1 MPYLNVPFVAPQP
14 AERLRHPLAAARFG
28 GTPTLL
34 VVDTGATETLLTR
47 HFATQLGLELA
58 PAEPGTDHGGNA
70 VPSWTALEAVAMT
83 IGDFTVELNRV
94 AVIEAAPRFDQRG
107 IGGILCPQQLD
118 PGSLLSLDFA
128 RGHMRLFPEPDDAG
142 TGDENGLIA
151 VELEPVQLSGD
162 EASLIVANVAAGG
175 SSVHVMFNTGTWEN
189 EIAPGTAP
197 SPAGVG
203 SGFGVGGAAVTTA
216 TVEAPAP
223 ALDGIHLP
231 LAEWLAA
238 PQPAGVSM
246 QIGMQTLR
254 STRLDFSRERALL
267 RWRIP
272 ARWLRRG

>member
-14 AERLRHPLAAARFG
+14 AERVRHPLAAARFG

-47 HFATQLGLELA
+47 RFATQLGLDLM
-58 PAEPGTDHGGNA
+58 PAEPGIDHGGNA
-70 VPSWTALEAVAMT
+70 VSTWTARDAVAMT
-83 IGDFTVELNRV
+83 IGDFTIALDRV

-128 RGHMRLFPEPDDAG
+128 RGRMRLFSEPDDAA
-142 TGDENGLIA
+142 TGDEDGLIA
-151 VELEPVQLSGD
+151 LELEPVRLAGD

-189 EIAPGTAP
+189 EIARGLPP
-197 SPAGVG
+197 SPAGTR
-203 SGFGVGGAAVTTA
+203 SGFGVGGAAITTA
-216 TVEAPAP
+216 TVEAPA

-238 PQPAGVSM
+238 PQPAGVGM

-272 ARWLRRG
+272 ASWLRRG